1 MNKEI
6 LYKGVNTT
14 PSANMSI
21 DGDSSMLYNLIPEDN
36 AIKPIMPPKE
46 LAHFDKLWQVF
57 IHKNNFTHYIVIQQQ
72 GDNVVTLSYYDSQWK
87 PVQLNF
93 IQVKGYKQISAIGN
107 VLIISKQDEMR
118 YVIFREGLYRDIG
131 SQIPNIDISFSL
143 TGSVYAHEYNNCG
156 LTERD
161 RGGSLADR
169 YKVVTEKDF
178 VIKRKF
184 SYEDYSDYI
193 YFDEAL
199 ILKKGSSYLFCRKYN
214 SDIVFYYMSFEG
226 KKTDGKY
233 EILAEAVSEA
243 AKILPKEDFSNIRM
257 RIRSRSND
265 LNYVSNR
272 IVIKEVDEKREH
284 HEAKKTITYNKENYD
299 IAMAI
304 MNKYVVNYAT
314 KRGRF
319 IYPFFIRYAI
329 RLYDG
334 SYVNLS
340 NPILMI
346 PNSGY
351 TPFLSYGFTPKKCNV
366 TAYAFIADLKYKIK
380 NAISGEWEGIVEGV
394 DIFVSQP
401 IYPYLQGANFDAAK
415 PLFSYRIKNKDINEI
430 EDLSYG
436 YIECNHN
443 GRMIT
448 NGCERTNLFH
458 ALELCFDFGNFN
470 DKSEWD
476 VLQVAKDWNVK
487 KNIVKISNFYHIHSI
502 KFKDITTG
510 TDNSAA
516 CPVTI
521 EDGALLS
528 LVDRP
533 ALNDDIIKSRTI
545 TNATT
550 HVYNNRLHAFN
561 LAFKLPEPK
570 GVALCN
576 NYISQNDTE
585 AEKNKYEMLVFIK
598 KGDITKVARKPVWGF
613 QRVFPWFF
621 YPDNDAYKAV
631 VLSHKYKDAAVFML
645 VKHPLLNGAYW
656 LDLEA
661 VQKEGVPVEGDYEMY
676 NKFQNDDTIE
686 SGQTIYVSETNNP
699 FSFRSVNT
707 VNVGCNKIYALSSA
721 AKALSQ
727 GQFGQF
733 PLYAF
738 TDNGVWALQTNN
750 TGSYS
755 ARQPVTRDVCVNAE
769 SITQL
774 DSAVLFST
782 DRGIMLLEGATA
794 TCISNAIFGVNT
806 VPITALPQFKH
817 LYAHAN
823 LSSSATVPQI
833 TDIHD
838 MQYLY
843 DYIHQ
848 RIIAY
853 VQSSPVAFVFSI
865 KSKQWGMMQSNF
877 KRSINAYP
885 DTMAITNGNHVITLS
900 DMSYERQLDY
910 IGTQLLVTRPLNVDA
925 QNIFKTVNTVIQRG
939 LFKKGNVMQV
949 LFASNDL
956 LYWVIVWS
964 STDQYLRGFG
974 GTPYKYYRLALLTT
988 LHANE
993 CVTGATVQF
1002 LPKLTNQPR

>member
-46 LAHFDKLWQVF
+46 LAHFDNLRQVF

-72 GDNVVTLSYYDSQWK
+72 ENNAVSLSCYDSQWK
-87 PVQLNF
+87 PIQLNF
-93 IQVKGYKQISAIGN
+93 MQVKGYKQISAMGN
-107 VLIISKQDEMR
+107 MLIISKADEMR
-118 YVIFREGLYRDIG
+118 YALWNDDKYMEVNRNKF
-131 SQIPNIDISFSL
+131 NIKCQFALFGNVKSSL
-143 TGSVYAHEYNNCG
+143 VGNN
-156 LTERD
+156 D
-161 RGGSLADR
+161 VNNDAVS
-169 YKVVTEKDF
+169 
-178 VIKRKF
+178 I
-184 SYEDYSDYI
+184 
-193 YFDEAL
+193 DEA
-199 ILKKGSSYLFCRKYN
+199 
-214 SDIVFYYMSFEG
+214 MG
-226 KKTDGKY
+226 KAVKMIKDTTD
-233 EILAEAVSEA
+233 ASQ
-243 AKILPKEDFSNIRM
+243 
-257 RIRSRSND
+257 
-265 LNYVSNR
+265 
-272 IVIKEVDEKREH
+272 
-284 HEAKKTITYNKENYD
+284 
-299 IAMAI
+299 
-304 MNKYVVNYAT
+304 
-314 KRGRF
+314 F
-319 IYPFFIRYAI
+319 IYPFFVRYAVK
-329 RLYDG
+329 LFDG
-334 SYVNLS
+334 SYSYVS
-340 NPILMI
+340 APILMI
-346 PNSGY
+346 PNSGSV
-351 TPFLSYGFTPKKCNV
+351 PFLYREKIIRKGVRATSISL
-366 TAYAFIADLKYKIK
+366 YAFCTDLMIKIPDK
-380 NAISGEWEGIVEGV
+380 QSYDLEEIVAGI
-394 DIFVSQP
+394 DIFVSRP
-401 IYPYLQGANFDAAK
+401 IYTFDQNRKVQKDEEHPFGGRDNSLITLEKRFKNSQGIYSFDDIFGFLRYDRSKFGMVNDHGNEPYKKCSIIDNLSNEEDSVLLFAQLA
-415 PLFSYRIKNKDINEI
+415 PLTPKTIHKNIINTSSFYLVASIPYKEIKENQYKDDFKIVQI
-430 EDLSYG
+430 EKGML
-436 YIECNHN
+436 N
-443 GRMIT
+443 
-448 NGCERTNLFH
+448 
-458 ALELCFDFGNFN
+458 ALET
-470 DKSEWD
+470 KTQ
-476 VLQVAKDWNVK
+476 LQVD
-487 KNIVKISNFYHIHSI
+487 
-502 KFKDITTG
+502 DI
-510 TDNSAA
+510 
-516 CPVTI
+516 
-521 EDGALLS
+521 
-528 LVDRP
+528 
-533 ALNDDIIKSRTI
+533 LNDRTI
-545 TNATT
+545 TTATT

-561 LAFKLPEPK
+561 ASFKLSEAV
-570 GVALCN
+570 GIANCN
-576 NYISQNDTE
+576 NYVSESDSEDVKDMQYE
-585 AEKNKYEMLVFIK
+585 ALVFIK
-598 KGDITKVARKPVWGF
+598 TANGKKLVRNFVYGVQNDKPWI
-613 QRVFPWFF
+613 F
-621 YPDNDAYKAV
+621 YPDNNAYKIV
-631 VLSHKYKDAAVFML
+631 ILSHKQRNAMVYPL
-645 VKHPLLNGAYW
+645 TTHPLLNGAYW
-656 LDLEA
+656 LADDITTASYQQEARTDLY
-661 VQKEGVPVEGDYEMY
+661 DFY
-676 NKFQNDDTIE
+676 NELQQDNNI
-686 SGQTIYVSETNNP
+686 SNPSTIYVSDTNNP
-699 FSFRSVNT
+699 FYFRSVNT
-707 VNVGCNKIYALSSA
+707 VSVGCNKIYALSSA

-806 VPITALPQFKH
+806 VPITALPQFKQ

-877 KRSINAYP
+877 KHSINAYP

-900 DMSYERQLDY
+900 DVSYERQLDY
-910 IGTQLLVTRPLNVDA
+910 IGTQLLVTRPLNIDA

-956 LYWVIVWS
+956 LNWVIVWS
-964 STDQYLRGFG
+964 STDQYLRGFS
-974 GTPYKYYRLALLTT
+974 GTPYKYYRMALLTT

>member
-46 LAHFDKLWQVF
+46 LAHFDNLRQVF
-57 IHKNNFTHYIVIQQQ
+57 IHKNDFTHYIVIQQQ
-72 GDNVVTLSYYDSQWK
+72 GNNVVSLSCYDSQWN
-87 PVQLNF
+87 PIQLNF
-93 IQVKGYKQISAIGN
+93 MQVQGYKQISAMGN
-107 VLIISKQDEMR
+107 MLIISADNR
-118 YVIFREGLYRDIG
+118 IYYVLYEN
-131 SQIPNIDISFSL
+131 Q
-143 TGSVYAHEYNNCG
+143 
-156 LTERD
+156 
-161 RGGSLADR
+161 
-169 YKVVTEKDF
+169 
-178 VIKRKF
+178 
-184 SYEDYSDYI
+184 
-193 YFDEAL
+193 
-199 ILKKGSSYLFCRKYN
+199 KYN
-214 SDIVFYYMSFEG
+214 LLGNNIP
-226 KKTDGKY
+226 
-233 EILAEAVSEA
+233 AVSLSFA
-243 AKILPKEDFSNIRM
+243 LYGK
-257 RIRSRSND
+257 
-265 LNYVSNR
+265 V
-272 IVIKEVDEKREH
+272 
-284 HEAKKTITYNKENYD
+284 KTILHKDEGPIKALEELKRNGYKGWMKDNFNKLMGFRNTFVKDY
-299 IAMAI
+299 AI
-304 MNKYVVNYAT
+304 DKEA
-314 KRGRF
+314 F
-319 IYPFFIRYAI
+319 IYPFFIRYAVK
-329 RLYDG
+329 LYDG
-334 SYVNLS
+334 TYTQFSTPV
-340 NPILMI
+340 LMI
-346 PNSGY
+346 PNAGSVPMLLRIENNILCVAFTAEILMKINENNFGKWKDIIAGVDFFVSKAIYSYNQAEEPKLNSDELLENAEYFSTKTFPKSYGYLCVEDGNPAIHGY
-351 TPFLSYGFTPKKCNV
+351 TPPSVENDCKK
-366 TAYAFIADLKYKIK
+366 I
-380 NAISGEWEGIVEGV
+380 
-394 DIFVSQP
+394 
-401 IYPYLQGANFDAAK
+401 
-415 PLFSYRIKNKDINEI
+415 DINECVKMGASSGNPEI
-430 EDLSYG
+430 GIINIAEKTKKQIKNELVNSSDFYKVASLQIKELEA
-436 YIECNHN
+436 YINQYELLEIKHGVLN
-443 GRMIT
+443 
-448 NGCERTNLFH
+448 
-458 ALELCFDFGNFN
+458 ALYTKE
-470 DKSEWD
+470 
-476 VLQVAKDWNVK
+476 
-487 KNIVKISNFYHIHSI
+487 
-502 KFKDITTG
+502 T
-510 TDNSAA
+510 
-516 CPVTI
+516 
-521 EDGALLS
+521 
-528 LVDRP
+528 
-533 ALNDDIIKSRTI
+533 LNDELLASRQL
-545 TNATT
+545 ASGRV
-550 HVYNNRLHAFN
+550 HEYNNRLHVYDASFIMPQPTGLDKTN
-561 LAFKLPEPK
+561 QFLST
-570 GVALCN
+570 N
-576 NYISQNDTE
+576 NNTGSYEIVVHIKTNQG
-585 AEKNKYEMLVFIK
+585 EKIV
-598 KGDITKVARKPVWGF
+598 RK
-613 QRVFPWFF
+613 RVSDNQIGHNWFF
-621 YPDNDAYKAV
+621 YPDNNAYKALILDHNERKAYV
-631 VLSHKYKDAAVFML
+631 MELKRH
-645 VKHPLLNGAYW
+645 HTLNGAYW
-656 LDLEA
+656 LTD
-661 VQKEGVPVEGDYEMY
+661 DYNGETTQLTQTDY
-676 NKFQNDDTIE
+676 NIANQDTVDNLVYNP
-686 SGQTIYVSETNNP
+686 STIYVSETNNP

-707 VNVGCNKIYALSSA
+707 VSVGCNKIYALSSA

-877 KRSINAYP
+877 KHSINAYP

-900 DMSYERQLDY
+900 DVSYERQLDY

-956 LYWVIVWS
+956 LNWVIVWS
-964 STDQYLRGFG
+964 STNQYLRGFS
-974 GTPYKYYRLALLTT
+974 GTPYKYYRIALLTT

>member
-14 PSANMSI
+14 PSANMSV
-21 DGDSSMLYNLIPEDN
+21 DGDTSMLYNLIPEDN

-46 LAHFDKLWQVF
+46 LAHFDNLRQVF

-72 GDNVVTLSYYDSQWK
+72 GDNVVSLSCYDSQWK
-87 PVQLNF
+87 PIQLNF

-118 YVIFREGLYRDIG
+118 YVIFREGRYRDIG
-131 SQIPNIDISFSL
+131 SQIPNIDMSFRL

-156 LTERD
+156 LTEGD
-161 RGGSLADR
+161 RKSDLDGR
-169 YKVVTEKDF
+169 YRIVVEKEF
-178 VIKRKF
+178 EINGKLRQG
-184 SYEDYSDYI
+184 DYSDYI
-193 YFDEAL
+193 YFDETL
-199 ILKKGSSYLFCRKYN
+199 VLKKGKLYLFSRKMK
-214 SDIVFYYMSFEG
+214 SDIVFFYLCVEG
-226 KKTDGKY
+226 KNPDGKY
-233 EILAEAVSEA
+233 QLLADFSGD
-243 AKILPKEDFSNIRM
+243 AKVMPKEDFSNIRM
-257 RIRSRSND
+257 RIRSRSNN
-265 LNYVSNR
+265 LTYATNR
-272 IVIKEVDEKREH
+272 INVKEAEGKKEDYSAKRI
-284 HEAKKTITYNKENYD
+284 ITYSKENYD
-299 IAMAI
+299 IAMAV
-304 MNKYVVNYAT
+304 MNKYVVDYAT

-319 IYPFFIRYAI
+319 IYPFFVRYAI
-329 RLYDG
+329 KLYDG

-351 TPFLSYGFTPKKCNV
+351 APFLSYDFVLNKCNV
-366 TAYAFIADLKYKIK
+366 TAYAFIADLEYKIK

-394 DIFVSQP
+394 DIFASQP
-401 IYPYLQGANFDAAK
+401 IYPYLQGKNFDATK
-415 PLFSYRIKNKDINEI
+415 PLFSYKIKNEDINEF

-436 YIECNHN
+436 YIECSFE

-448 NGCERTNLFH
+448 DGCARTSLCH
-458 ALELCFDFGNFN
+458 VLEHCFDFGNLDN
-470 DKSEWD
+470 KTEWD
-476 VLQVAKDWNVK
+476 VLQVAKDGNVK
-487 KNIVKISNFYHIHSI
+487 KKIVKTSNFYHIHSI
-502 KFKDITTG
+502 KFKDIATE
-510 TDNSAA
+510 TDNSVA

-533 ALNDDIIKSRTI
+533 ALDDDIIKSRTI

-550 HVYNNRLHAFN
+550 CVYNNRVHAFN

-585 AEKNKYEMLVFIK
+585 AEKNKYEMLAFIK
-598 KGDITKVARKPVWGF
+598 KGNMTKVARKPVWGF

-631 VLSHKYKDAAVFML
+631 VLSHEHKDAAVFTL
-645 VKHPLLNGAYW
+645 TKHPLLNGAYW

-964 STDQYLRGFG
+964 STNQYLRGFS

>member
-46 LAHFDKLWQVF
+46 LAHFDNLRQVF

-72 GDNVVTLSYYDSQWK
+72 ENNAVSLSCYDSQWK
-87 PVQLNF
+87 PIQLNF
-93 IQVKGYKQISAIGN
+93 MQVKGYKQISAMGN
-107 VLIISKQDEMR
+107 MLIISKADEMR
-118 YVIFREGLYRDIG
+118 YALWNDDKYMEVNRNKF
-131 SQIPNIDISFSL
+131 NIKCQFALFGNVKSSL
-143 TGSVYAHEYNNCG
+143 VGNN
-156 LTERD
+156 D
-161 RGGSLADR
+161 VNNDAVS
-169 YKVVTEKDF
+169 
-178 VIKRKF
+178 I
-184 SYEDYSDYI
+184 
-193 YFDEAL
+193 DEA
-199 ILKKGSSYLFCRKYN
+199 
-214 SDIVFYYMSFEG
+214 MG
-226 KKTDGKY
+226 KAVKMIKDTTD
-233 EILAEAVSEA
+233 ASQ
-243 AKILPKEDFSNIRM
+243 
-257 RIRSRSND
+257 
-265 LNYVSNR
+265 
-272 IVIKEVDEKREH
+272 
-284 HEAKKTITYNKENYD
+284 
-299 IAMAI
+299 
-304 MNKYVVNYAT
+304 
-314 KRGRF
+314 F
-319 IYPFFIRYAI
+319 IYPFFVRYAVK
-329 RLYDG
+329 LFDG
-334 SYVNLS
+334 SYSYVS
-340 NPILMI
+340 APILMI
-346 PNSGY
+346 PNSGSV
-351 TPFLSYGFTPKKCNV
+351 PFLYREKIIRKGVRATSISL
-366 TAYAFIADLKYKIK
+366 YAFCTDLMIKIPDK
-380 NAISGEWEGIVEGV
+380 QSYDLEEIVAGI
-394 DIFVSQP
+394 DIFVSRP
-401 IYPYLQGANFDAAK
+401 IYTFDQNRKVQKDEEHPFGGRDNSLITLEKRFKNSQGIYSFDDIFGFLRYDRSKFGMVNDHGNEPYKKCSIIDNLSNEEDSVLLFAQLA
-415 PLFSYRIKNKDINEI
+415 PLTPKTIQKDIINTSSFYLVASIPYKEI
-430 EDLSYG
+430 KENKYTDDFKIVQ
-436 YIECNHN
+436 IEK
-443 GRMIT
+443 GM
-448 NGCERTNLFH
+448 LK
-458 ALELCFDFGNFN
+458 ALET
-470 DKSEWD
+470 KTQ
-476 VLQVAKDWNVK
+476 LQVD
-487 KNIVKISNFYHIHSI
+487 
-502 KFKDITTG
+502 DI
-510 TDNSAA
+510 
-516 CPVTI
+516 
-521 EDGALLS
+521 
-528 LVDRP
+528 
-533 ALNDDIIKSRTI
+533 LNDRTI
-545 TNATT
+545 TTATT

-561 LAFKLPEPK
+561 ASFKLSEAA
-570 GVALCN
+570 GIANCN
-576 NYISQNDTE
+576 NYVSESDSEDVKDMQYE
-585 AEKNKYEMLVFIK
+585 ALVFIK
-598 KGDITKVARKPVWGF
+598 TANGKKLVRNFVYGVQNDKPWI
-613 QRVFPWFF
+613 F
-621 YPDNDAYKAV
+621 YPDNNAYKIV
-631 VLSHKYKDAAVFML
+631 ILSHKQRNAMVYPL
-645 VKHPLLNGAYW
+645 TTHPLLNGAYW
-656 LDLEA
+656 LADDITTASYQQEARTDLY
-661 VQKEGVPVEGDYEMY
+661 DFY
-676 NKFQNDDTIE
+676 NELQQDNNI
-686 SGQTIYVSETNNP
+686 SNPSTIYVSDTNNP
-699 FSFRSVNT
+699 FYFRSVNT
-707 VNVGCNKIYALSSA
+707 VSVGCNKIYALSSA

-877 KRSINAYP
+877 KHSINAYP

-900 DMSYERQLDY
+900 DVSYERQLDY

-939 LFKKGNVMQV
+939 LFRKGNVMQV

-956 LYWVIVWS
+956 LNWVIVWS
-964 STDQYLRGFG
+964 STDQYLRGFS
-974 GTPYKYYRLALLTT
+974 GTPYKYYRMALLTT